1 MPWPQ
6 ILHPTA
12 NAGAAVWAWLASWP
26 CPGLKASRACE
37 QLLRTAPSH
46 SATAIATA
54 NQVTRPIGIHHHPSM
69 STSRYG
75 HRLSGAG
82 RPLLPIA
89 PPVMPSGRAK
99 SPPRVPL
106 VPARVT
112 AALVAVLPEQ
122 LDRTAQAGYPRYFWS
137 QVRNPLEIALPSQGA
152 AAARPDAAGR
162 LGHYHSWQGNFGPRR
177 LDRLPCHGDQAA
189 APGRL
194 PALHPAPRQAAYRGG
209 AGPCYPCGQCS
220 RSPGPGSL
228 NPLVQGSTSGA
239 PPAKRHVCPRWRG
252 PKSALG
258 CGATSWP
265 RI

>member
-1 MPWPQ
+1 MPRRTRSADRTGISRPSVPLGYEPLPWPQ

-152 AAARPDAAGR
+152 AAALSPDAAGR
-162 LGHYHSWQGNFGPRR
+162 LGHYHSWQGNFGLGDWIDSHAMEIKPPPLVGCQPCIRLHARPRIV
-177 LDRLPCHGDQAA
+177 AA
-189 APGRL
+189 RVRAIRAGNAAGAPGR
-194 PALHPAPRQAAYRGG
+194 AP
-209 AGPCYPCGQCS
+209 
-220 RSPGPGSL
+220 
-228 NPLVQGSTSGA
+228 
-239 PPAKRHVCPRWRG
+239 
-252 PKSALG
+252 
-258 CGATSWP
+258 
-265 RI
+265 